1 MINDTKEIIDII
13 NLEFD
18 PPKEKKV
25 ESKNNEKSSFLDDN
39 PFFMNVDENKFLND
53 FSKLY
58 KGSINKDIND
68 SNYKESLKEEEKNKK
83 QFIQDFSRAIKIL
96 ITKFN
101 NLTNSNAFSEFP
113 TLENEINIQCVLNFF
128 SLIFNQSS
136 QNTNSKN
143 ISESTDMT
151 TQQLMENI
159 NNLLVLNDDNQEY
172 ADGIDDDFCINE
184 ANSENFNFD
193 ELKKK

>member
-113 TLENEINIQCVLNFF
+113 TLENETNIQCVLNFF

>member
-39 PFFMNVDENKFLND
+39 PFFMNVDENRFLND

-58 KGSINKDIND
+58 KDSINKDIND
-68 SNYKESLKEEEKNKK
+68 SNDKKSLKEEEKNKK